1 MTVLYDPPSGWMYGF
16 PKPYAPLADETLAQS
31 LVRDGYPAKDAEFA
45 SQYCRFIGDI
55 EELKSTKAKPPQE
68 ENNMD
73 LARHEDARLVQG
85 FGAVDAPPPAYVA
98 GNDNAV
104 RDDIIE
110 TIFAP
115 LDQLPHHVPNLGQPS
130 PHDGKTAPRRGDYIG
145 TYTGRKFWPMDPH
158 ADDVSIVDIAH
169 SLSMQCRYAGHC
181 RKFYS
186 VAEHS
191 VLIAQWLLDQGHG
204 QRAALWGLLHDAAEA
219 YLVDVPRPVKP
230 YLAGYASAEADV
242 MAAIAAA
249 FCLGGMPRIVKE
261 ADNWIIGDEIAN
273 LAPMEWHREYKT
285 PLGVTLKC
293 WEPHRA
299 KYEFMSMYGRLARVD
314 GVAA

>member
-1 MTVLYDPPSGWMYGF
+1 MNL
-16 PKPYAPLADETLAQS
+16 ET
-31 LVRDGYPAKDAEFA
+31 
-45 SQYCRFIGDI
+45 
-55 EELKSTKAKPPQE
+55 
-68 ENNMD
+68 
-73 LARHEDARLVQG
+73 HEDPRMVQG
-85 FGAVDAPPPAYVA
+85 FGAVDAPPPPYVA
-98 GNDNAV
+98 GVDTDAAQV
-104 RDDIIE
+104 
-110 TIFAP
+110 AA
-115 LDQLPHHVPNLGQPS
+115 LGAF
-130 PHDGKTAPRRGDYIG
+130 GRRGDYIG

-158 ADDVSIVDIAH
+158 ADDVSIIDIAH

-230 YLAGYASAEADV
+230 HLAGYAAAEADV

-249 FCLGGMPRIVKE
+249 FSLGAMPRIVKE

-273 LAPMEWHREYKT
+273 LAPMEWHKEYIN
-285 PLGVTLKC
+285 PLGVSLRY

-299 KYEFMSMYGRLARVD
+299 KYEFLSMYGRLAQVDGFHERWAKVD